1 MVGCS
6 FDACRRARF
15 AASPAGV
22 SWRTDGPESM
32 KRYATLF
39 FLCFSVLG
47 APFAA
52 AQISLPL
59 GAPVK
64 AEKKADTAAGELPR
78 RERIVAQIAE
88 AERRRD
94 EAMRLRDT
102 YRGEE
107 AIHATEMQHLL
118 DRLTVVERDK
128 LKRLNELE
136 AAQKSQ
142 PPSVETWPV
151 VRELSAPPPYSA
163 LRVDA
168 LRDTLDNQNEKLQ
181 AMSTRWQSFE
191 AEKVDLTRS
200 RQRAAEAVRLAE
212 DRMAR
217 AGSDDEQQ
225 KARRGKD
232 LSALQQQVAD
242 AELVA
247 LTMAQETL
255 KLQMTVQRKLIDEL
269 ERVVERV
276 LPQQRMSEADMEV
289 VRTRAKIGNEKLKA
303 EIDASVAAHNKR
315 LAERDRLVREGIR
328 PGVGGEE
335 RALHLRFLDD
345 ALETDLVV
353 LRGLSWLQLL
363 GQQWSEAVE
372 LRFGALDGD
381 VQARQAARDALQKIK
396 LGLDDRLKIAKEQ
409 RRALRLSIREQE
421 GRLAGAPAGSAEYRY
436 ANEMLGLLQKRNVM
450 FDRVE
455 AIVANFEHQIAR
467 WESDLGGAPAESF
480 GERLASALR
489 AARTWLTV
497 IWHYELF
504 SVEDSV
510 EVDGGRVP
518 VSYGVT
524 VDKSVGALLL
534 FVLGYWVL
542 ARLSRLVQRQ
552 LVRRFGVEAQLAQV
566 VRRWL
571 VILLTLGLVVFV
583 LNLARIP
590 LTVFAFM
597 GGALAIGVGFGTQT
611 IIKNLISGIIILFER
626 KIRVGDIV
634 NIGGTTGHVVAV
646 DLRATTISAFDG
658 VEALVPNSNFLENTV
673 VNWTYSSPSIRRE
686 IRIGVAYGSDTRLA
700 ASILAQC
707 AREHAH
713 VLSDPIPEV
722 FFEDYGDSALV
733 FVLVYWVKLG
743 LQVGPRRVD
752 SDLRHAIGD
761 RFAEAG
767 IGVPFPQ
774 RDIRLE
780 VSGPLPVQL
789 SHGGPTQ

>member
-1 MVGCS
+1 
-6 FDACRRARF
+6 
-15 AASPAGV
+15 
-22 SWRTDGPESM
+22 M
-32 KRYATLF
+32 KRLTIFLF
-39 FLCFSVLG
+39 VALWGLSSPL
-47 APFAA
+47 AW
-52 AQISLPL
+52 AQISLPFP
-59 GAPVK
+59 GVTK
-64 AEKKADTAAGELPR
+64 TEKKSESSANELPK

-88 AERRRD
+88 TERRRD
-94 EAMRLRDT
+94 EVMRLRET
-102 YRGEE
+102 YRGDE
-107 AIHATEMQHLL
+107 AVHASELQPLL
-118 DRLTVVERDK
+118 DKLTVVERDK

-136 AAQKSQ
+136 AAQVASRQKID
-142 PPSVETWPV
+142 TWPV
-151 VRELSAPPPYSA
+151 LRELSGPPPYSA
-163 LRVDA
+163 LNVDA
-168 LRDTLDNQNEKLQ
+168 LRDTLDNQHEKLQ

-191 AEKVDLTRS
+191 AEKIDLTRS
-200 RQRAAEAVRLAE
+200 RQRTAEASRLADE
-212 DRMAR
+212 RIAR
-217 AGSDDEQQ
+217 ALNEEDQL
-225 KARRGKD
+225 KARRAKEIV
-232 LSALQQQVAD
+232 LLQQQLGD
-242 AELVA
+242 SELVS
-247 LTMAQETL
+247 LSLAQEAL
-255 KLQMTVQRKLIDEL
+255 KLHMAAQRRVIEEL

-276 LPQQRMSEADMEV
+276 LPHQRMTEADIGV
-289 VRTRAKIGNEKLKA
+289 VRARAKAAFERLKT
-303 EIDASVAAHNKR
+303 EIDNSVAAHNRR
-315 LAERDRLVREGIR
+315 LAERDRLVREEGKSTL
-328 PGVGGEE
+328 VSEE
-335 RALHLRFLDD
+335 RSQRLRFLDD

-363 GQQWSEAVE
+363 AQQWNEAVE
-372 LRFGALDGD
+372 LRYQSFGEEAGARKSAL
-381 VQARQAARDALQKIK
+381 VALQNIK
-396 LGLDDRLKIAKEQ
+396 QGLDERMKLAEEQ
-409 RRALRLSIREQE
+409 RRALRLLIREQE
-421 GRLAGAPAGSAEYRY
+421 SRLATARPGSPEQRY
-436 ANEMLGLLQKRNVM
+436 ANELLGLLQKRNLM

-455 AIVANFEHQIAR
+455 AIVANFERQIAR
-467 WESDLGGAPAESF
+467 WVKDLGGAPPESI
-480 GERLASALR
+480 GERASAALK
-489 AARTWLTV
+489 AGKKWLTI

-504 SVEDSV
+504 TVEDSV
-510 EVDGGRVP
+510 EVDGSRVP

-534 FVLGYWVL
+534 FVLGYWFL
-542 ARLSRLVQRQ
+542 LRLSRLAQGV
-552 LVRRFGVEAQLAQV
+552 LVRRFGIEAQLAQV
-566 VRRWL
+566 LRRWL
-571 VILLTLGLVVFV
+571 VILLSIVLVVFV

-634 NIGGTTGHVVAV
+634 NIGETTGNVVAV
-646 DLRATTISAFDG
+646 DLRATTISGFDG
-658 VEALVPNSNFLENTV
+658 VEALVPNSTFLENTV

-713 VLSDPIPEV
+713 VLAEPIPEV

-780 VSGPLPVQL
+780 VSGPLPVQI
-789 SHGGPTQ
+789 SRRTAGQ